1 MLFIYIFKLS
11 TNLTFYKDFNI
22 PMLINIFLIFSAYLV
37 GSISSAILVCKTLG
51 LSDPRDGGSGN
62 PGTTNVM
69 RLHGKKAAFLTLI
82 GDILKG
88 IIPVLLA
95 KVIVGSE
102 NIIALCGLAAFL
114 GHIFPI
120 YFKFEGGKGVATLI
134 GILFATHWLLGVAYV
149 ISWILIAIIFRYSS
163 LAALVAAFS
172 TPLYAYFFVHNFHY
186 VMSFA
191 VLTLILFWRH
201 KSNIYNLLNGKEDKI
216 GEIDITK

>member
-11 TNLTFYKDFNI
+11 ANLTFYKDFNI
-22 PMLINIFLIFSAYLV
+22 SMLINIFLIFSAYLV

-82 GDILKG
+82 GDIFKG

-102 NIIALCGLAAFL
+102 NLIALSGLAAFL

-120 YFKFEGGKGVATLI
+120 YFKLEGGKGVATLI
-134 GILFATHWLLGVAYV
+134 GILFATHWLLGIAYV
-149 ISWILIAIIFRYSS
+149 ITWILTAALFRYSS
-163 LAALVAAFS
+163 LAALVATLSA
-172 TPLYAYFFVHNFHY
+172 PLYAYFLVPNY
-186 VMSFA
+186 QYIISFT

-201 KSNIYNLLNGKEDKI
+201 KSNIYNLLDGKEYKI
-216 GEIDITK
+216 GENRYN

>member
-216 GEIDITK
+216 GEIDIT

>member
-11 TNLTFYKDFNI
+11 ANLTFYKDFNI
-22 PMLINIFLIFSAYLV
+22 SMLINIFLIFSAYLV

-82 GDILKG
+82 GDIFKG

-102 NIIALCGLAAFL
+102 NLIALSGLAAFL

-120 YFKFEGGKGVATLI
+120 YFKLEGGKGVATLI
-134 GILFATHWLLGVAYV
+134 GILFATHWLLGIAYV
-149 ISWILIAIIFRYSS
+149 ITWILTAALFRYSS
-163 LAALVAAFS
+163 LAALVATLSA
-172 TPLYAYFFVHNFHY
+172 PLYAYFLVPNY
-186 VMSFA
+186 QYIISFT

-201 KSNIYNLLNGKEDKI
+201 KSNIYNLLDGKEYKI
-216 GEIDITK
+216 GENGYN